1 MMIIGLS
8 MLYVVSECLSNN
20 LNSDKIAINL
30 LKYTTVNNH
39 ILHWLCTGIHLI
51 KFWIRDY
58 HVGLKKA
65 LSYTILY
72 NIEIGSK
79 NFSSPPHF
87 VGNVVFSKCN
97 KGIWKQY
104 IRQLCTYYIASGL
117 SPFIKRKYK
126 SPKAIFQIIAG
137 FQVYIRNAWA
147 SDTPICC
154 YRIKYVSIFEL

>member
-1 MMIIGLS
+1 MA
-8 MLYVVSECLSNN
+8 YECHIVCKCFSNN

-30 LKYTTVNNH
+30 FKHKTINKH
-39 ILHWLCTGIHLI
+39 IRDWLCTSIHLI

-58 HVGLKKA
+58 HAGLKKA
-65 LSYTILY
+65 LSYTTLY

-79 NFSSPPHF
+79 NFSSPTTLRRKCCLL
-87 VGNVVFSKCN
+87 SKCN

-104 IRQLCTYYIASGL
+104 IRQLCTYYIASSL

-137 FQVYIRNAWA
+137 FQVYRRNA
-147 SDTPICC
+147 C
-154 YRIKYVSIFEL
+154 ELLL